1 MAPFNQPS
9 EKQQDQEPKPDP
21 IVQDARVISASPL
34 RAVVKV
40 TESERREDNESDD
53 ELERDNSERQI
64 SPTRKSVL
72 RDDSESMRTEREN
85 FIQGFENSRKISV
98 VKPITTRSERAP
110 ELAQENLKGII
121 QTELTKPDISNLD
134 YTPIKTNYDDMSQSE
149 LEPPNNKMPENYL
162 QIPDF
167 SNQRNVMD
175 QFKQRS
181 QALRQQR
188 EQELTTI
195 YQKAAVN

>member
-1 MAPFNQPS
+1 M
-9 EKQQDQEPKPDP
+9 
-21 IVQDARVISASPL
+21 ISASPL

-53 ELERDNSERQI
+53 ELERDNSERDI
-64 SPTRKSVL
+64 SPNRKSVL

-85 FIQGFENSRKISV
+85 FIQGFENNRKISGL
-98 VKPITTRSERAP
+98 KPITTRSEKAP
-110 ELAQENLKGII
+110 DLAQENLKGII
-121 QTELTKPDISNLD
+121 QTEVTKPDISNLD
-134 YTPIKTNYDDMSQSE
+134 YTPMKSHYDDMSQSE
-149 LEPPNNKMPENYL
+149 LEPTNNKMPENYL

-181 QALRQQR
+181 QALR
-188 EQELTTI
+188 
-195 YQKAAVN
+195 

>member
-1 MAPFNQPS
+1 MAPFNQPH

-64 SPTRKSVL
+64 SPNRKSVL

-85 FIQGFENSRKISV
+85 FIQGFENSRKISG